1 MKKIIISLVCVVNS
15 FIYLNGLGD
24 INSSQS
30 YNIVDADR
38 IKTLINDN
46 LSKSPNIISIKNK
59 LQIVQQNQEL
69 VVYKKAEELEKEIN
83 IENIIKPTNAVFAQ
97 NITTTQSSS
106 FPSLTTYTMTSA
118 INTNSTSINTTTKL
132 ESDVK
137 PISNSSIDMNIVYG
151 ILLLFIATICFIS
164 YMLINKRKKVQ

>member
-1 MKKIIISLVCVVNS
+1 MSNYKYINP
-15 FIYLNGLGD
+15 FTGLPF
-24 INSSQS
+24 
-30 YNIVDADR
+30 IVDKKQQQMYKAISD
-38 IKTLINDN
+38 IVAGEDN
-46 LSKSPNIISIKNK
+46 NIARSTTTIFEIESELSTTIAVKKE
-59 LQIVQQNQEL
+59 EL
-69 VVYKKAEELEKEIN
+69 VIAKSNEDKSSI
-83 IENIIKPTNAVFAQ
+83 FAQ

-106 FPSLTTYTMTSA
+106 FPSQTTYTMTSA